1 MTIASATEL
10 APEADL
16 RLAICETGDD
26 LRVESPL
33 SPESG
38 RARRRCS
45 RRTRSGHDHDYLPDD
60 FAEAARCPYRTTT
73 AHARNVVAGQAGASA
88 SCMEAANASG
98 PCSAAAGSIHMTCQ
112 PWPSR
117 SKKLREYMKP

>member
-1 MTIASATEL
+1 MISYDGETARKLITPEFEL
-10 APEADL
+10 
-16 RLAICETGDD
+16 G
-26 LRVESPL
+26 V
-33 SPESG
+33 
-38 RARRRCS
+38 
-45 RRTRSGHDHDYLPDD
+45 
-60 FAEAARCPYRTTT
+60 
-73 AHARNVVAGQAGASA
+73 GQAGASA

>member
-1 MTIASATEL
+1 MTSSASAGQSW
-10 APEADL
+10 ASA
-16 RLAICETGDD
+16 
-26 LRVESPL
+26 L
-33 SPESG
+33 SIALPRK
-38 RARRRCS
+38 RARLYA
-45 RRTRSGHDHDYLPDD
+45 G
-60 FAEAARCPYRTTT
+60 TTT
-73 AHARNVVAGQAGASA
+73 DALGNMPCSSALSGLGLSSRPAEQVGQAGASA

>member
-1 MTIASATEL
+1 MRCRHGPTLIPPTDITGSANHRAIGRIRLLVLLFESSTVGGT
-10 APEADL
+10 AD
-16 RLAICETGDD
+16 
-26 LRVESPL
+26 V
-33 SPESG
+33 
-38 RARRRCS
+38 
-45 RRTRSGHDHDYLPDD
+45 
-60 FAEAARCPYRTTT
+60 
-73 AHARNVVAGQAGASA
+73 RNVVVGQAGASA